1 MRQDFLRDYDYF
13 MAVALL
19 AAKRSKDP
27 NTQVGACIV
36 NQENKIVG
44 IGNNNMPNGC
54 DDKLPWSRD
63 AKDNLQASSSRSRQ
77 DLVYEVLIT
86 LGRVVSKG
94 CQVRFS
100 WVPAHVGVV
109 GNEAV
114 DRVAKKAL
122 REEVVTLGV
131 KWSKGEAKS
140 MIWAK
145 MMERWQVQW
154 DEELKGRHLYR
165 I

>member
-1 MRQDFLRDYDYF
+1 M
-13 MAVALL
+13 
-19 AAKRSKDP
+19 
-27 NTQVGACIV
+27 
-36 NQENKIVG
+36 
-44 IGNNNMPNGC
+44 
-54 DDKLPWSRD
+54 
-63 AKDNLQASSSRSRQ
+63 
-77 DLVYEVLIT
+77 T

-100 WVPAHVGVV
+100 RVPAHVGVI

-122 REEVVTLGV
+122 RKEVVTLGV

-140 MIWAK
+140 IIWAK
-145 MMERWQVQW
+145 MERWQVQW

-165 I
+165 IQRKSWHGPLKSSSIHPRVQGNFFTHWARKRISITGRANRAIRMEIQRQDKDTVLQR